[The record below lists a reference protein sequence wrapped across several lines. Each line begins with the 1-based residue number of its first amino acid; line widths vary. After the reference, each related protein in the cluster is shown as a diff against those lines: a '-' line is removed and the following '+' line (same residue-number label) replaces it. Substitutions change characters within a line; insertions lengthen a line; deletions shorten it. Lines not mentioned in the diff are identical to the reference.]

1 MLKCPAC
8 GADGS
13 NGPVFDLY
21 SGRDAYYPGGLSIRC
36 SVGMVDFGRGRERC
50 YFEVNVK
57 REDLIALVVG
67 SEADRIAKAEKAAKD
82 RADMERVRYELRRD
96 TTRRE
101 PGEFV
106 IARVGFSGAQ
116 YLTNLGRWSDA
127 SEAKA
132 ALASYLQSQ
141 GLAA

>member
-8 GADGS
+8 GSED
-13 NGPVFDLY
+13 GPVFDVY
-21 SGRDAYYPGGLSIRC
+21 SGRDAYYSGGLTVRC
-36 SVGMVDFGRGRERC
+36 ATGMVDFGRGRERC
-50 YFEVNVK
+50 YFEVNVQ
-57 REDLIALVVG
+57 RGDLIALVLG

-96 TTRRE
+96 TTLRE

-116 YLTNLGRWSDA
+116 YLTNLGRWTDA

-132 ALASYLQSQ
+132 ALASYLQSR